1 MQLDFSFIVPV
12 YNRPGE
18 VAELLESI
26 TKLDYDHPFEVVI
39 IEDGSDV
46 PAKEVADTFS
56 DRLRIS
62 YYYKENSGPG
72 DSRNYGMGKAAGNYF
87 IILDSDCILPS
98 HYLKEVHD
106 ALTRDYVNCY
116 GGPDTA
122 HPSFTDLQKAIN
134 YAMTS
139 TITTGGIR
147 GKKNAVGKFQPRS
160 FNMGISREA
169 FQKTGGFGNIHPGED
184 PDLTIRLWAS
194 GYDTR
199 FLENAFVYHK
209 RRISW
214 SKFYKQVYKF
224 GMTRPILNHWH
235 PQTEKIVYWFPS
247 FFMAGLI
254 ASLLLWMAGIPFF
267 GVLYAIFFGVVC
279 IDALIKTKNIKVAF
293 LSVFAVLIQF
303 SGYGY
308 GFIKSTWSIKVFHK
322 DPEKTFPELFFNQVA
337 Q

>member
-1 MQLDFSFIVPV
+1 MYLDFSFIVPV

-18 VAELLESI
+18 VTELLKSM
-26 TKLDYDHPFEVVI
+26 TALDYDHPFEVVI
-39 IEDGSDV
+39 VEDGSTE
-46 PAKEVADTFS
+46 PAKEVADIFS

-62 YYYKENSGPG
+62 YYFKKNSGPG
-72 DSRNYGMGKAAGNYF
+72 DSRNYGMEKAVGNYF
-87 IILDSDCILPS
+87 IILDSDCVLPS
-98 HYLKEVHD
+98 HYLKEVHR
-106 ALTRDYVNCY
+106 ALSADYVDCY

-122 HPSFTDLQKAIN
+122 HPSFTNLQKAIN

-169 FQKTGGFGNIHPGED
+169 FRKTGGFGKIHPGED

-194 GYDTR
+194 GYETR
-199 FLENAFVYHK
+199 LLENAFVYHK

-214 SKFYKQVYKF
+214 PKFYKQVYKF

-235 PQTEKIVYWFPS
+235 PHTEKIVYWFPT
-247 FFMAGLI
+247 FFVAGLI
-254 ASLLLWMAGIPFF
+254 TALLLWSVGIPFF
-267 GVLYAIFFGVVC
+267 IFLYMIFFC
-279 IDALIKTKNIKVAF
+279 IVFTDALFRNRNLMVAF

-308 GFIKSTWSIKVFHK
+308 GFIKSTLSIKIFHK
-322 DPEKTFPELFFNQVA
+322 DPEKVFPELFFNA
-337 Q
+337 